1 MHIAIT
7 GIVVLCSVKFLSW
20 AISLGSG
27 TSGGTMA
34 PLFTIGS
41 GLGAI
46 FGALT
51 LMIAPQSGV
60 DLRIAALIGMAAM
73 FAGATR
79 ALLTSVVMAFE
90 TTLQP
95 VGLLPLVGA
104 CSAAYAV
111 SSLLMKNTLMT
122 EKIVRR
128 GIRVP
133 SDYQAD
139 FMDLV
144 LVRDLDL
151 SVPVTLNSEQTIDE
165 IKAWIA
171 SREAG
176 SEHQGF
182 PLLERGKIIGV
193 ITRRDIFSTGKS
205 GDTHI
210 KDLISHPP
218 VCVYEDSSLREAA
231 DHMVNHDVGR
241 LPVLAKTHGFPLV
254 GFVTRSD
261 LLAAHKRRLAEHYQ
275 EQRVLRFK
283 SSWSS

>member
-1 MHIAIT
+1 
-7 GIVVLCSVKFLSW
+7 
-20 AISLGSG
+20 
-27 TSGGTMA
+27 MA
-34 PLFTIGS
+34 PLFTLGS
-41 GLGAI
+41 GLGVL

-151 SVPVTLNSEQTIDE
+151 SVPITLNATQTIDE
-165 IKAWIA
+165 IKRWMAGG
-171 SREAG
+171 EAG

-254 GFVTRSD
+254 GFITRSD

-283 SSWSS
+283 TSWSS